1 MAGLLLHHRRLFP
14 GADLH
19 ALGAAG
25 VERTALGRRHGAGDV
40 PLQHKLGGVFL
51 PYLQPRHGGQQ
62 RLRIGVQRFME
73 EYAALRQLTDISQ
86 IHDQDTVA
94 EVFDHA

>member
-1 MAGLLLHHRRLFP
+1 MCIRDSVGRDIADMPDQREPSYLCLLLLFVIQMAGHKMAGLLLHHRRLFP

-51 PYLQPRHGGQQ
+51 P
-62 RLRIGVQRFME
+62 
-73 EYAALRQLTDISQ
+73 
-86 IHDQDTVA
+86 
-94 EVFDHA
+94 